1 VAGRPC
7 PNARVPNSW
16 ILSWDEETKV
26 PRQAIVADYDAWLN
40 EERRNK
46 RFRDEG
52 SLWHRQFEEQ
62 LKKHGLV
69 LNKPP
74 KGSDY
79 TKAEHGITAQEQR
92 QTITSEPERHPFS
105 ASSSG
110 KKSYPPGRA
119 STTSVE
125 KSIIINTGSWTK
137 QATCYLFPPLKD
149 VWKKMV
155 TLGWIMP
162 SETMPQAEEVHDN
175 EAMLIDH
182 QK

>member
-1 VAGRPC
+1 M
-7 PNARVPNSW
+7 RVPSSW
-16 ILSWDEETKV
+16 ILSWDQETKV
-26 PRQAIVADYDAWLN
+26 PRQAIVSDYDAWLN

-46 RFRDEG
+46 RYRDEG

-74 KGSDY
+74 GGTDY
-79 TKAEHGITAQEQR
+79 TKAERGITAQEQR
-92 QTITSEPERHPFS
+92 QTITSEPERHPLS

-110 KKSYPPGRA
+110 KKAYPPGRA

-125 KSIIINTGSWTK
+125 KSIIINTGSWNK

-149 VWKKMV
+149 VWNKMIP
-155 TLGWIMP
+155 LGWIMP
-162 SETMPQAEEVHDN
+162 NETMPQAEEVLDN

-182 QK
+182 QN